1 MLATRRAP
9 MALLIAP
16 LALLIAPLALSIAVL
31 WAPACAAAEP
41 AAATAPTSVAGGG
54 LVAEASSTGDTA
66 SGALRPLPDGVDL
79 SPAFLEDPAH
89 IKAGRKL
96 WKQCRHCHGKVAY
109 PGKAPKLKPARY
121 EPVFVYDRITYG
133 FEKMPPWKDI
143 FDATQRAQLVA
154 YILSNRFSP

>member
-1 MLATRRAP
+1 MVATRW
-9 MALLIAP
+9 ALITP
-16 LALLIAPLALSIAVL
+16 LVLVIAVS
-31 WAPACAAAEP
+31 WVPACAAAEQ
-41 AAATAPTSVAGGG
+41 ATAEASTSVAGGATAG
-54 LVAEASSTGDTA
+54 ASSTADAA
-66 SGALRPLPDGVDL
+66 SGALRPLPDDVDL

-96 WKQCRHCHGKVAY
+96 WKQCRHCHGKAAY
-109 PGKAPKLKPARY
+109 PGKAPKLNPGRY

-133 FEKMPPWKDI
+133 FEKMPPWKDV